1 MISLSV
7 NVHACKKAENDEHT
21 CTFVQFHDE
30 RIMSGLDESCS
41 SCNAAQ
47 MTISGSKL

>member
-1 MISLSV
+1 MQ
-7 NVHACKKAENDEHT
+7 KKAENDEHT